1 MITVL
6 TTSVLTA
13 FGRYDYRPAALA
25 AARALVAGGVQ
36 SAIGHQATAEW
47 LAELLGVPVPVNRI
61 DYVQPPGEQALIFKL
76 AQRLPEGVVLN
87 REQLEARGYTLG
99 VLERLA

>member
-1 MITVL
+1 MITLL

-13 FGRYDYRPAALA
+13 FGRYDYRPVSLDEARALA
-25 AARALVAGGVQ
+25 AGGVH
-36 SAIGHQATAEW
+36 STIGHQATADW
-47 LAELLGVPVPVNRI
+47 LAELLGVPVPVQRI
-61 DYVQPPGEQALIFKL
+61 QYAQQPGERALVFKL
-76 AQRLPEGVVLN
+76 AQRLPEGEVLN